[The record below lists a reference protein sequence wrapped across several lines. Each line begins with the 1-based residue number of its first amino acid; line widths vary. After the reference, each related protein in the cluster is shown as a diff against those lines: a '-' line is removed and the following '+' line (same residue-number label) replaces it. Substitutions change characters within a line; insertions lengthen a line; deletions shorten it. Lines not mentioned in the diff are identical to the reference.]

1 MTSGMMKW
9 LENRERSRL
18 AAGGLA
24 LAVVVLLAF
33 NVFSNATFQS
43 LRLDLTEGKLF
54 TLSQGTLNV
63 LRAIDEPIKVRLY
76 YTKLLG
82 ARSPYHATYFERVRE
97 LLEQYADISGGK
109 LRLELLNPEPFTDAE
124 DSAVAAG
131 LQGAPLNTAGDLG
144 YFGLAATNSTD
155 DRAVIPFFTPERET
169 FLEYDLTKVVYTL
182 ANPERKVVG
191 VMSRL
196 PIEGGATRPP
206 FTPSPRWAVMDQIN
220 EFFEIQSLP
229 NELREIPQDVD
240 ILMLVHPK
248 GLNDYTLYAIDQF
261 VLGGGRA
268 LVFVDASADVE
279 PTTREQIGLPR
290 NSEFDRILETWG
302 LKLTAGKFAGDL
314 EAARR
319 VNITVAGKMTA
330 ADYVAWLALTPRNL
344 DTGDVVT
351 GDIRLLNLSTSGI
364 LEKTGAP
371 GTVVSPLAFTGPESM
386 EIDTEKILLQPDVIG
401 MFRDF
406 KPGGKPLMLA
416 ARVKGDVKTA
426 FPDGPPK
433 TDQKP
438 DDRTG
443 TPAKH
448 LDQSA
453 KPVNLIVIADVDML
467 HDRYWVDVRNIGGQR
482 LLIPFANNADFV
494 VNALDNLGGSEALIG
509 LRGRAD
515 SRRPF
520 KMVQA
525 IRRDA
530 ERRYRTKEKALLTKL
545 DDVRSN
551 LQKLERRSDAGRDLV
566 LSAEDKA
573 AIDGFRNEMIV
584 VRKDLRGVQRALRKD
599 IDQLDGWLK
608 FLNIAAIPLLLAIGT
623 LILTVVGRV
632 RRRARAAVD

>member
-1 MTSGMMKW
+1 MTSGFMKW
-9 LENRERSRL
+9 LEKRERSRL
-18 AAGGLA
+18 AAGGLV
-24 LAVVVLLAF
+24 LAVVLLLAF
-33 NVFSNATFQS
+33 NIFSNATFQS

-63 LRAIDEPIKVRLY
+63 LHAIDEPITVRLY
-76 YTKLLG
+76 YTKILG
-82 ARSPYHATYFERVRE
+82 ERSPYHATYFERVRE
-97 LLEQYADISGGK
+97 LLEQYADVSGGK
-109 LRLELLNPEPFTDAE
+109 LRLELLDPEPFTDAE

-131 LQGAPLNTAGDLG
+131 LQGAPLNNAGDLG

-155 DRAVIPFFTPERET
+155 DRAAIPFFTPERET

-229 NELREIPQDVD
+229 NELREIPQDID
-240 ILMLVHPK
+240 ILMLIHPK
-248 GLNDYTLYAIDQF
+248 GLDDYTLYAIDQF

-279 PTTREQIGLPR
+279 PTTRQQIGLPR
-290 NSEFDRILETWG
+290 HSEFSRILKTWG
-302 LKLTAGKFAGDL
+302 LKLTTGKFAGDL

-319 VNITVAGKMTA
+319 VNITIGGKMTA
-330 ADYVAWLALTPRNL
+330 TDYVAWLSLTPRNL
-344 DTGDVVT
+344 DAGDVVT
-351 GDIRLLNLSTSGI
+351 GDIRILNLTTAGI
-364 LEKTGAP
+364 LDKTDAP
-371 GTVVSPLAFTGPESM
+371 GTTISPLAFTGLKSM
-386 EIDTEKILLQPDVIG
+386 EIGTEKILLQPDVIG

-406 KPGGKPLMLA
+406 KPGDKPLMLA

-433 TDQKP
+433 TDKKT
-438 DDRTG
+438 DDKTG

-448 LDQSA
+448 LVQSE

-467 HDRYWVDVRNIGGQR
+467 HDRYWVDVRKIGDRR

-494 VNALDNLGGSEALIG
+494 VNALDNLSGSEALIG

-520 KMVQA
+520 HRVQA

-530 ERRYRTKEKALLTKL
+530 ERQYRTKEKALVAKL

-551 LQKLERRSDAGRDLV
+551 LQRLERRSDAGRDLV

-573 AIDGFRNEMIV
+573 AIEGFRKELIV
-584 VRKDLRGVQRALRKD
+584 VRKELRGVQRALRKD
-599 IDQLDGWLK
+599 IDQLDAWLK

-623 LILTVVGRV
+623 IILTVVSRV
-632 RRRARAAVD
+632 RRKARAAVD

>member
-1 MTSGMMKW
+1 MTSGFMKW

-24 LAVVVLLAF
+24 LAVVLLLAF
-33 NVFSNATFQS
+33 NIFANATFQS

-82 ARSPYHATYFERVRE
+82 ERSPQHATYFERVRE
-97 LLEQYADISGGK
+97 LLEQYADVSGGK
-109 LRLELLNPEPFTDAE
+109 LRLELLDPEPFTDAE

-131 LQGAPLNTAGDLG
+131 LQGAPLNNAGDLG

-191 VMSRL
+191 VMSRV

-229 NELREIPQDVD
+229 NELREIPQDID

-261 VLGGGRA
+261 VLGGGRV

-279 PTTREQIGLPR
+279 PTTRQQLGLPR
-290 NSEFDRILETWG
+290 HSEFNRILKTWG
-302 LKLTAGKFAGDL
+302 LQLTAGKFAGDL

-319 VNITVAGKMTA
+319 VNITVGGKMTV
-330 ADYVAWLALTPRNL
+330 ADYVAWLSLTPRNL

-351 GDIRLLNLSTSGI
+351 GDIRLLNLATAGI
-364 LEKTGAP
+364 LAKTDAP
-371 GTVVSPLAFTGPESM
+371 GTTVSPLAFTGLKSM
-386 EIDTEKILLQPDVIG
+386 AIGAEKILLQPDVVG

-433 TDQKP
+433 TDDK
-438 DDRTG
+438 TG
-443 TPAKH
+443 APAKH
-448 LDQSA
+448 LSQSE

-494 VNALDNLGGSEALIG
+494 VNALDNLSGSEALIG

-520 KMVQA
+520 HRVQA

-530 ERRYRTKEKALLTKL
+530 ERQFRTKEKALLVKL
-545 DDVRSN
+545 DDVSSN
-551 LQKLERRSDAGRDLV
+551 LQKLERRSGTGQDLI
-566 LSAEDKA
+566 LSAKDKA

-584 VRKDLRGVQRALRKD
+584 VRKELRGVQRALRKD
-599 IDQLDGWLK
+599 IDQLDAWLK
-608 FLNIAAIPLLLAIGT
+608 FLNIAAIPLLLGIGT
-623 LILTVVGRV
+623 IILTVVSRIRRKGR
-632 RRRARAAVD
+632 AVVD

>member
-1 MTSGMMKW
+1 MTSGFMKW
-9 LENRERSRL
+9 LEKRERSRL
-18 AAGGLA
+18 AAGGLV
-24 LAVVVLLAF
+24 LAVVLLLAF
-33 NVFSNATFQS
+33 NIFSNATFQS

-63 LRAIDEPIKVRLY
+63 LHAIDEPITVKLY

-82 ARSPYHATYFERVRE
+82 ERSPYHATYFERVRE
-97 LLEQYADISGGK
+97 LLEQYADVSGGK
-109 LRLELLNPEPFTDAE
+109 LRLELLDPEPFTDAE

-131 LQGAPLNTAGDLG
+131 LQGAPLNNAGDLG

-155 DRAVIPFFTPERET
+155 DRAAIPFFTPERET

-182 ANPERKVVG
+182 TNPERKVVG

-229 NELREIPQDVD
+229 NELREIPQDID
-240 ILMLVHPK
+240 ILMLIHPK
-248 GLNDYTLYAIDQF
+248 GLDDYTLYAIDQF

-279 PTTREQIGLPR
+279 PTTRQQIGLPR
-290 NSEFDRILETWG
+290 HSEFARILKTWG

-319 VNITVAGKMTA
+319 VNITVGGKMTVT
-330 ADYVAWLALTPRNL
+330 DYVAWLSLTPRNL
-344 DTGDVVT
+344 DAGDVVT
-351 GDIRLLNLSTSGI
+351 GDIRLLNLTTAGI
-364 LEKTGAP
+364 LDKTDAP
-371 GTVVSPLAFTGPESM
+371 GTTISPLAFTGLKSM
-386 EIDTEKILLQPDVIG
+386 EIGTEKILLQPDVIG

-406 KPGGKPLMLA
+406 KPGDKPLMLA

-426 FPDGPPK
+426 FPNGPPK
-433 TDQKP
+433 TDKKT
-438 DDRTG
+438 DDKTG

-448 LDQSA
+448 LVQSE

-467 HDRYWVDVRNIGGQR
+467 HDRYWVDVRNIGGRR
-482 LLIPFANNADFV
+482 LLIPFANNANFV
-494 VNALDNLGGSEALIG
+494 VNALDNLSGSEALIG

-520 KMVQA
+520 HRVQT
-525 IRRDA
+525 IRRNA
-530 ERRYRTKEKALLTKL
+530 ERQYRTKEKALVAKL
-545 DDVRSN
+545 DDVRLN
-551 LQKLERRSDAGRDLV
+551 LQRLERRSDAGRDLV

-573 AIDGFRNEMIV
+573 AIEGFRNELIV
-584 VRKDLRGVQRALRKD
+584 VRKELRGVQRALRKD
-599 IDQLDGWLK
+599 IDQLDAWLK

-623 LILTVVGRV
+623 IILTVVSRV
-632 RRRARAAVD
+632 RRKARAAVD

>member
-1 MTSGMMKW
+1 MMSGIMKW

-24 LAVVVLLAF
+24 LAVVLLLAF
-33 NVFSNATFQS
+33 NIFANATFQS

-63 LRAIDEPIKVRLY
+63 LRAIDEPITVKLY

-82 ARSPYHATYFERVRE
+82 ERSPQHATYFERVRE
-97 LLEQYADISGGK
+97 LLEQYADVSGGK

-124 DSAVAAG
+124 DNAVAAG
-131 LQGAPLNTAGDLG
+131 LQGAPLNNAGDLG

-155 DRAVIPFFTPERET
+155 ERAVIPFFTPERET

-206 FTPSPRWAVMDQIN
+206 YSPSPRWAVMDQIN

-229 NELREIPQDVD
+229 NELREIPQDID

-279 PTTREQIGLPR
+279 PTTRQQLGRPR
-290 NSEFDRILETWG
+290 NSEFNRILKTWG
-302 LKLTAGKFAGDL
+302 LELTAGKFAGDL
-314 EAARR
+314 DAARR
-319 VNITVAGKMTA
+319 VNITVDGKMTV
-330 ADYVAWLALTPRNL
+330 ADYVAWLSLTPRNL
-344 DTGDVVT
+344 DTADVVT
-351 GDIRLLNLSTSGI
+351 GDIRLLNLVTAGI
-364 LEKTGAP
+364 LAKTDTP
-371 GTVVSPLAFTGPESM
+371 GTTVSPLVFTGPESM
-386 EIDTEKILLQPDVIG
+386 RISTEKILLQPDVVG

-433 TDQKP
+433 TD
-438 DDRTG
+438 DRTG
-443 TPAKH
+443 DPAKH
-448 LDQSA
+448 LGQSE

-467 HDRYWVDVRNIGGQR
+467 HDRYWVNVRNIGGQR

-520 KMVQA
+520 HKVQA
-525 IRRDA
+525 IRREA
-530 ERRYRTKEKALLTKL
+530 ERQFRTKEKALLVKL
-545 DDVRSN
+545 DDVSSN
-551 LQKLERRSDAGRDLV
+551 LQKLERRSGTDRDLV
-566 LSAEDKA
+566 LSAKDKA
-573 AIDGFRNEMIV
+573 SIDEFRNEMIV
-584 VRKDLRGVQRALRKD
+584 VRKELRGVQRALRKD
-599 IDQLDGWLK
+599 IEQLDAWLK

-623 LILTVVGRV
+623 IILTVVSRV
-632 RRRARAAVD
+632 RRKGRAVAD

>member
-1 MTSGMMKW
+1 MMSGFMKW

-18 AAGGLA
+18 GAGGLA
-24 LAVVVLLAF
+24 LAVVLLLAF
-33 NVFSNATFQS
+33 NIFANATFQS

-63 LRAIDEPIKVRLY
+63 LKAIDEPIKVRLY

-82 ARSPYHATYFERVRE
+82 ERSPHHATYFERVRE
-97 LLEQYADISGGK
+97 LLEQYADVSGGK
-109 LRLELLNPEPFTDAE
+109 LRLELLSPEPFTDAE

-131 LQGAPLNTAGDLG
+131 LQGAPLNNAGDLG

-182 ANPERKVVG
+182 ANPDRKVVG
-191 VMSRL
+191 MMSRL
-196 PIEGGATRPP
+196 PIEGGASRPP
-206 FTPSPRWAVMDQIN
+206 YTPSPRWAVMDQIN

-229 NELREIPQDVD
+229 NELREIPQSVD

-248 GLNDYTLYAIDQF
+248 GLDDNTLYAIDQF

-279 PTTREQIGLPR
+279 PTTRQQLGSPR
-290 NSEFDRILETWG
+290 NSEFNRILKTWG
-302 LKLTAGKFAGDL
+302 LELTAGKFAGDL

-319 VNITVAGKMTA
+319 VNITVDGKMTV
-330 ADYVAWLALTPRNL
+330 ADYVAWLSLTPRNL

-351 GDIRLLNLSTSGI
+351 GNIRLLNLATAGI
-364 LEKTGAP
+364 LAKTDAP
-371 GTVVSPLAFTGPESM
+371 GTTVSPLAFTGLKSM
-386 EIDTEKILLQPDVIG
+386 EIGAEKILLQPDVVG

-406 KPGGKPLMLA
+406 KPGGQSLMLA

-433 TDQKP
+433 TAAK
-438 DDRTG
+438 TG

-448 LDQSA
+448 LSRSV

-494 VNALDNLGGSEALIG
+494 VNALDNLSGSEALIG

-520 KMVQA
+520 HMVQA

-530 ERRYRTKEKALLTKL
+530 ERQYRTKEKALVTKL
-545 DDVRSN
+545 EDVRSN
-551 LQKLERRSDAGRDLV
+551 LQKLERRTDAGRDLV
-566 LSAEDKA
+566 LSPEDRA

-584 VRKDLRGVQRALRKD
+584 VRKELRGVQRALRKD
-599 IDQLDGWLK
+599 IDQLDAWLK
-608 FLNIAAIPLLLAIGT
+608 FLNIAAIPLLLGIGT
-623 LILTVVGRV
+623 IILTVVSRV
-632 RRRARAAVD
+632 RRKGRAVVD

>member
-1 MTSGMMKW
+1 
-9 LENRERSRL
+9 
-18 AAGGLA
+18 
-24 LAVVVLLAF
+24 
-33 NVFSNATFQS
+33 
-43 LRLDLTEGKLF
+43 
-54 TLSQGTLNV
+54 
-63 LRAIDEPIKVRLY
+63 
-76 YTKLLG
+76 
-82 ARSPYHATYFERVRE
+82 
-97 LLEQYADISGGK
+97 
-109 LRLELLNPEPFTDAE
+109 
-124 DSAVAAG
+124 
-131 LQGAPLNTAGDLG
+131 
-144 YFGLAATNSTD
+144 
-155 DRAVIPFFTPERET
+155 
-169 FLEYDLTKVVYTL
+169 
-182 ANPERKVVG
+182 
-191 VMSRL
+191 
-196 PIEGGATRPP
+196 
-206 FTPSPRWAVMDQIN
+206 
-220 EFFEIQSLP
+220 
-229 NELREIPQDVD
+229 
-240 ILMLVHPK
+240 
-248 GLNDYTLYAIDQF
+248 
-261 VLGGGRA
+261 
-268 LVFVDASADVE
+268 
-279 PTTREQIGLPR
+279 
-290 NSEFDRILETWG
+290 
-302 LKLTAGKFAGDL
+302 
-314 EAARR
+314 
-319 VNITVAGKMTA
+319 MTA

-448 LDQSA
+448 LDQSV
-453 KPVNLIVIADVDML
+453 KPVNLIV
-467 HDRYWVDVRNIGGQR
+467 GQR

-494 VNALDNLGGSEALIG
+494 VNALDNLSGSEALIG

-632 RRRARAAVD
+632 RRKARAAVD